1 VKKRKNSQR
10 ADVLVSATKRNY
22 IGIVVMAGLSIT
34 LVFAAFLTV
43 STGSSGQTVS
53 TRAIHGELIN
63 SPPETN
69 IASTAN
75 VSPVKEVSTNALST
89 NTVAGPK
96 PGMIETNGN
105 YLQIGFDKLASFQ
118 LRVVPQVTDPV
129 KLTWVDKLSWPIPHF
144 IKDLDNRKV
153 ALTGFML
160 PIKLENARATEFL
173 LMRSRKMC
181 CFGMPLQANE
191 LVYVHMKGKGVKSVM
206 DVPITIY
213 GTLHVGEIRANNRIV
228 GIYQLDGEEKS
239 EPADFR

>member
-1 VKKRKNSQR
+1 MRKNSHT
-10 ADVLVSATKRNY
+10 ADVLASATGRNDA
-22 IGIVVMAGLSIT
+22 GIVVMAGLRVT
-34 LVFAAFLTV
+34 LVWAAFL
-43 STGSSGQTVS
+43 SIPTGSLGQTVS

-69 IASTAN
+69 IATTSD
-75 VSPVKEVSTNALST
+75 VSPVKEASTNALST
-89 NTVAGPK
+89 NTVASTK

-118 LRVVPQVTDPV
+118 AKVIPQIAYPGFTI
-129 KLTWVDKLSWPIPHF
+129 VDKLYRPIPDF
-144 IKDLDNRKV
+144 IKDLDNHKV

-181 CFGMPLQANE
+181 CFGMPLQVNE

-213 GTLHVGEIRANNRIV
+213 GTLHVAEIRANGRIA
-228 GIYQLDGEEKS
+228 GIYQLDGEEKF
-239 EPADFR
+239 ELTEFR